1 MHALTGLSLLAVL
14 IYLNIGVYLYNL
26 NKRTVLNTLFF
37 LLCVSMAIWS
47 FGYAFV
53 YESIGDSAVWM
64 RISSIGWCT
73 FSTFILHSTIRF
85 TEVSWFLRSRMRQGL
100 LYLPSALFLSMSLI
114 AFYPGSQP
122 GPAIERFFYIGDF
135 LYDFL
140 YLLLSL
146 LLINRWGRR
155 ASRLS
160 DKKNARILLAAGGI
174 PFLLNFIDE
183 TVLGGLG
190 FNQVPAMGHLYGLIT
205 VGGIYYA
212 AKRYRLF
219 TIPTALLL
227 DEMLAEMMD
236 LFFLLSPEGNIMKV
250 NSHAAILLGYPA
262 EALRQQPVQL
272 VFPEGEVLNTLL
284 AVAVDEGD
292 NTRRYLESTCRKV
305 NGEGVPIRLSLSPIR
320 DQRTREL
327 LGYALL
333 GQDITLTRRLE
344 QEIWVHEQAEA
355 RLRESEERFRAMFD
369 NHQAVM
375 YLSDPTTLSI
385 FAANEAAHRYYG
397 YTTEQFLTMKLTDLT
412 EIEPGEAALL
422 VSEVLADTRHV
433 LVMKHRMANGERR
446 DVEIHASPVPIGGKQ
461 MLYLIV
467 HDITER
473 KRAEAYITYLAH
485 HDNLTGLANRK
496 AFYER
501 LEEELVAAAEANM
514 AIAVLYLDLDRFKSI
529 NDTYGHEAGDR
540 LLVEITS
547 RIHGVISPRDL
558 LARLGGDEFALIM
571 CGLSGREEALLAAER
586 IQLALLPIRQI
597 LADGKSVSISVSI
610 GISLYPE
617 DGQTSDVLVR
627 KADSGMYAI
636 KKGGEKA

>member
-1 MHALTGLSLLAVL
+1 
-14 IYLNIGVYLYNL
+14 
-26 NKRTVLNTLFF
+26 
-37 LLCVSMAIWS
+37 
-47 FGYAFV
+47 
-53 YESIGDSAVWM
+53 
-64 RISSIGWCT
+64 
-73 FSTFILHSTIRF
+73 
-85 TEVSWFLRSRMRQGL
+85 
-100 LYLPSALFLSMSLI
+100 
-114 AFYPGSQP
+114 
-122 GPAIERFFYIGDF
+122 
-135 LYDFL
+135 
-140 YLLLSL
+140 
-146 LLINRWGRR
+146 
-155 ASRLS
+155 
-160 DKKNARILLAAGGI
+160 
-174 PFLLNFIDE
+174 
-183 TVLGGLG
+183 
-190 FNQVPAMGHLYGLIT
+190 
-205 VGGIYYA
+205 
-212 AKRYRLF
+212 
-219 TIPTALLL
+219 
-227 DEMLAEMMD
+227 
-236 LFFLLSPEGNIMKV
+236 
-250 NSHAAILLGYPA
+250 
-262 EALRQQPVQL
+262 
-272 VFPEGEVLNTLL
+272 
-284 AVAVDEGD
+284 
-292 NTRRYLESTCRKV
+292 
-305 NGEGVPIRLSLSPIR
+305 
-320 DQRTREL
+320 
-327 LGYALL
+327 
-333 GQDITLTRRLE
+333 
-344 QEIWVHEQAEA
+344 VHEQAEA